1 MAQNQCIF
9 EYSNFGNGYLRI
21 YFLKDNKTTE
31 NEIFIDLQDYPIKN
45 GVVAKLEPLVE
56 RIKQELKELNV
67 KNLQSP
73 LLLLRCAEIHKN
85 SLFLPIKSSFQA
97 NSLYKKEMKL
107 KNNKDLFVPISNSYK
122 SELGYMF
129 NTYYIP
135 KLIIESFNNIEKMLN
150 TEFVGVQPLG
160 MFLAEKLNYK
170 GTYVYF
176 YIKEKV
182 CTMIMVSDKDLITS
196 YDFEFETER
205 DILSKFLL
213 VASKHEFEVDKKQIS
228 YYDINSDESI
238 NVDLGIKRIDEK

>member
-1 MAQNQCIF
+1 
-9 EYSNFGNGYLRI
+9 
-21 YFLKDNKTTE
+21 
-31 NEIFIDLQDYPIKN
+31 
-45 GVVAKLEPLVE
+45 
-56 RIKQELKELNV
+56 
-67 KNLQSP
+67 
-73 LLLLRCAEIHKN
+73 
-85 SLFLPIKSSFQA
+85 
-97 NSLYKKEMKL
+97 
-107 KNNKDLFVPISNSYK
+107 
-122 SELGYMF
+122 MF